1 MKAKAYAKI
10 NLTLDIIGKR
20 ADGYHLID
28 SVMQSVSLAD
38 EITVE
43 KADEITVE
51 CGKSEICG
59 EHNIAYKA
67 AQSFFYH
74 TSLSGGAKIAIEK
87 QIPLAAGLGGGS
99 ADAAAVICALD
110 KIYDTKL
117 SMAKLQQIALTVG
130 ADVPF
135 CISGGTARVGGIGE
149 EIKPVNACPDCTLVL
164 IKHGK
169 KLSTADMYKKID
181 SAPAVCRNTPNAVDA
196 LACGSLQSLSKNIGN
211 AFSAVCFDENLINDM
226 NATAPF
232 AVSLSGSGPTVF
244 ALYEDSAAAK
254 AAAEKLEHLG
264 YNPIIAKPVKC
275 GIEFE

>member
-59 EHNIAYKA
+59 DNNIAYKA

-117 SMAKLQQIALTVG
+117 SVTELQQIALTVG

-149 EIKPVNACPDCTLVL
+149 EIKPINSCPDCTLIL
-164 IKHGK
+164 IKHGN

-196 LACGSLQSLSKNIGN
+196 LACGSLDSLSKNIGN
-211 AFSAVCFDENLINDM
+211 AFSTVCYDEKLINDIKS
-226 NATAPF
+226 TSPL

-244 ALYEDSAAAK
+244 AVFDDKTKAGAAAD
-254 AAAEKLEHLG
+254 KLGRLG
-264 YNPIIAKPVKC
+264 YNPIIANPVKC